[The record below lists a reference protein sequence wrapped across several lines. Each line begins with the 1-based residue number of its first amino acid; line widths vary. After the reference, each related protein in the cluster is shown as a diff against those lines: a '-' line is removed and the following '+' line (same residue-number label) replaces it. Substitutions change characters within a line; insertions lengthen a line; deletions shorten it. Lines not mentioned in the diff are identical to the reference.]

1 MSAEPHKYWPSVGTT
16 YPHWADLLLATQ
28 LAAARAGFN
37 YLGRYFDQRR
47 PAQLSIVCMVHSTQM
62 RASGCTHS
70 LVEAVAVDPKDV
82 TGGWRVSKINAQN
95 LDAQRHPMHTGG
107 IGLSYWLKTSTDT
120 LILRPG
126 DIVRGLRAMHTVE
139 GALRAQGRRDGR
151 FLACRTVPPSRGSVH
166 PAYLITCVLDATC
179 CEFLVRF
186 EGLGPDAGGE
196 DGWRCLEIRTK
207 HSCTSTASS
216 PSKKLE
222 WRLDFWPQV
231 TLVEGRIG
239 KPFSRS
245 ASTKSGQHEVL
256 SDRFIGPF
264 PVQTLVLSSLAPYRS
279 SSPPLMPA
287 LADADSSDSPTAL
300 ASLLP
305 DRQALASAEKDLAD
319 ASTAVDKIK
328 SDLAAAEKRAAEKRG
343 RVEKKRA
350 KLQRRLERERSKRK
364 SVKEGPRSK
373 DKKRDVKRAG
383 ERKKKA
389 EMLALSD

>member
-70 LVEAVAVDPKDV
+70 LIEAVAVDSKDAMS
-82 TGGWRVSKINAQN
+82 GWRASKINAQH
-95 LDAQRHPMHTGG
+95 LDAQRHPGHTLGL
-107 IGLSYWLKTSTDT
+107 GLSSWLKKRPAD
-120 LILRPG
+120 LVLKPG
-126 DIVRGLRAMHTVE
+126 DTIVGFRNLHTIE
-139 GALRAQGRRDGR
+139 GAVRAQSRRRGR
-151 FLACRTVPPSRGSVH
+151 FLVSRVPPAASSASCEG
-166 PAYLITCVLDATC
+166 YQINCVLDTARC
-179 CEFLVRF
+179 PFFVRF
-186 EGLGPDAGGE
+186 EGLGTDVDGE
-196 DGWRCLEIRTK
+196 RTWCCVEVRSE
-207 HSCTSTASS
+207 HSCVSTTKPLAE
-216 PSKKLE
+216 KLQ

-231 TLVEGRIG
+231 TLVDGALGKPVPRGAPSTDKARSLGRI
-239 KPFSRS
+239 
-245 ASTKSGQHEVL
+245 TL
-256 SDRFIGPF
+256 SLP
-264 PVQTLVLSSLAPYRS
+264 TLPPYRS

-300 ASLLP
+300 APLLP
-305 DRQALASAEKDLAD
+305 DRQALASAEKDLVD

-328 SDLAAAEKRAAEKRG
+328 SDLAAAEKRADVQRG

-350 KLQRRLERERSKRK
+350 KLQRRLERERSKRQ
-364 SVKEGPRSK
+364 SVKEGPSSK

-389 EMLALSD
+389 ERLVLSD

>member
-70 LVEAVAVDPKDV
+70 LIEAVAVDSKDAMS
-82 TGGWRVSKINAQN
+82 GWRVSKVNAQH
-95 LDAQRHPMHTGG
+95 LDAQRHPGHTLSR
-107 IGLSYWLKTSTDT
+107 GLSSWLKKRPAD
-120 LILRPG
+120 LVLKPG
-126 DIVRGLRAMHTVE
+126 DTVTGFRDLHTIE
-139 GALRAQGRRDGR
+139 GALRAQNRRQGR
-151 FLACRTVPPSRGSVH
+151 FLAGRVAPTAKSASCEG
-166 PAYLITCVLDATC
+166 YQINCVLDTSRC
-179 CEFLVRF
+179 TFFVRF
-186 EGLGPDAGGE
+186 EGLSTDLDGE
-196 DGWRCLEIRTK
+196 RTWRCVEVRSE
-207 HSCTSTASS
+207 HSCVSTAKPLSE
-216 PSKKLE
+216 KLQ
-222 WRLDFWPQV
+222 WRLNFWV
-231 TLVEGRIG
+231 TLVDGALG
-239 KPFSRS
+239 KPVRQS
-245 ASTKSGQHEVL
+245 APSTEEHEVV

-264 PVQTLVLSSLAPYRS
+264 PMLSLPTLPTYRS

-305 DRQALASAEKDLAD
+305 NRQALASAEKELAD
-319 ASTAVDKIK
+319 ASTAVDKLK
-328 SDLAAAEKRAAEKRG
+328 SDLAAAENRADVQRG